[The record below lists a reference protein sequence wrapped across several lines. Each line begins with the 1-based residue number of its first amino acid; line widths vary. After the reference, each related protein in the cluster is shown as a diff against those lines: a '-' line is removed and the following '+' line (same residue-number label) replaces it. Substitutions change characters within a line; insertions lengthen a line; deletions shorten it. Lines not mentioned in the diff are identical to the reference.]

1 MAPVIIFIILHLV
14 FGGFNNLENSHL
26 WILSKLLDS
35 HTPISLGGSTY
46 QLQLTLNGEAYALLC
61 FKLGFVPS

>member
-1 MAPVIIFIILHLV
+1 MEIHMASVIIFIILYLV

-35 HTPISLGGSTY
+35 H
-46 QLQLTLNGEAYALLC
+46 LTHSHFTGRVHLPTAAHT
-61 FKLGFVPS
+61 